1 MTLWTLGPWVI
12 CNNQQLSIA
21 ACPVRRALCSG
32 CPVCPFSP
40 LPIFPSILSPFFI
53 PHPCSIVFHVPGAIT
68 ISSREFHLQYAQICP
83 GRGARREVV
92 LTQMKNHTKG
102 KLIQQSPHTHTHI
115 YTHAD
120 RTYTRTHTHV
130 YPLRRTSTCTGG
142 HCWFNGRPA
151 AAQCTTMRLGGAKRG
166 NCTGT
171 GV

>member
-32 CPVCPFSP
+32 CPVWPFSP
-40 LPIFPSILSPFFI
+40 PDFPFHFI
-53 PHPCSIVFHVPGAIT
+53 PLFHPTPLLNRFPCSRGNNNKQQRISLAIRT
-68 ISSREFHLQYAQICP
+68 NMPRPWGSKGGGLNSNEKSYKRETNTAKP
-83 GRGARREVV
+83 
-92 LTQMKNHTKG
+92 
-102 KLIQQSPHTHTHI
+102 PTHTHA
-115 YTHAD
+115 HAD
-120 RTYTRTHTHV
+120 RTYIRTHTHV